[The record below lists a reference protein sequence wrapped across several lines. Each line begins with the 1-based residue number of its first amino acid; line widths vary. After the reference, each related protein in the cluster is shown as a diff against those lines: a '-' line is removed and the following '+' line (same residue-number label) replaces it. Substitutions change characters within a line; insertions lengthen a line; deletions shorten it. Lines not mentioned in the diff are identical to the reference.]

1 VKEKWYFQGHDA
13 ACKTSGRVYT
23 IPALDMTMNQG
34 TLLILLTVLVAHSA
48 PATNLLVN
56 AGFETGNFTGWT
68 TGGNSINSGVS
79 TNGTAISG
87 TSTSTTVA
95 VRSGSFAGFA
105 VIRCSD
111 SAACQNLQLANESF
125 TLTQTLAVQ
134 QNTSYDVGF
143 YLGGSRGY
151 GVDPRDNWLQ
161 IFIDGTGLLFDPMTE
176 VVGDFAGFVPFQA
189 RFNSGSRTNV
199 SVAFQ
204 ITGSGQGRS
213 GASFDD
219 FFVQVST
226 VPEPS
231 YAAVLGAALIAGW
244 FMLRRDVRRTP

>member
-1 VKEKWYFQGHDA
+1 
-13 ACKTSGRVYT
+13 
-23 IPALDMTMNQG
+23 MNQG
-34 TLLILLTVLVAHSA
+34 TLLILSTVLVAHSA
-48 PATNLLVN
+48 AATNLLVN
-56 AGFETGNFTGWT
+56 PGFETGNFTGWS
-68 TGGNSINSGVS
+68 TGGNSINSGVAAD
-79 TNGTAISG
+79 GTAISG
-87 TSTSTTVA
+87 TGSATTVK

-111 SAACQNLQLANESF
+111 SSACQNLQLANEKF
-125 TLTQTLAVQ
+125 TLTQTVPVQ

-143 YLGGSRGY
+143 FLGGSRAY

-161 IFIDGTGLLFDPMTE
+161 IFIDGTGLFSDPLTE
-176 VVGDFAGFVPFQA
+176 VVGEFAGFVPFQGT
-189 RFNSGSRTNV
+189 FNSGSRTSV
-199 SVAFQ
+199 SVGFQ

-231 YAAVLGAALIAGW
+231 YAAVLGSALIAGW
-244 FMLRRDVRRTP
+244 FMLRRDARRTT